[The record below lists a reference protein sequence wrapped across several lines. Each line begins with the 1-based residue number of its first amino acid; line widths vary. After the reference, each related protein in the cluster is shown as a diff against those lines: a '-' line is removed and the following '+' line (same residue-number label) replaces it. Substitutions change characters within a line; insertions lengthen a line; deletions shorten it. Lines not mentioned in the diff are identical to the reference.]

1 MSEDAAEYTAGR
13 PAETRMEHRRPMAD
27 GMRMAAG
34 LEAWAAQAMHAA
46 VAGRGDV
53 FGEACHEIE
62 KLASRA
68 RRWARRGG

>member
-1 MSEDAAEYTAGR
+1 
-13 PAETRMEHRRPMAD
+13 MAD

-46 VAGRGDV
+46 VAGRGDE

>member
-1 MSEDAAEYTAGR
+1 MSEDAAQYGSGMPATAGR
-13 PAETRMEHRRPMAD
+13 DRPEARAE

-68 RRWARRGG
+68 RRWARSGG